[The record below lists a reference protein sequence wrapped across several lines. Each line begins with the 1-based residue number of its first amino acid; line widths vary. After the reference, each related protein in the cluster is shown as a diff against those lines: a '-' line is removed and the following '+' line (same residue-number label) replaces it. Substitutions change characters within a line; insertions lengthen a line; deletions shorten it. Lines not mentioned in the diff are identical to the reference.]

1 VITEV
6 VSTVEVV
13 YWVVDAVGE
22 LEVTPPL
29 EDPVDEVETPPLVDE
44 VDDPVGVELVDEV
57 VPLLYGAVV
66 LEVELD
72 DPVPELD
79 VTPPLEDVVGDEV
92 GVELV
97 VVAPVPDGVDDVLV
111 PLLYGPVE
119 VKMLELELVPVT
131 PVPLGDEVG
140 EEVGVVLVVVA
151 PVPLG
156 IDDVL
161 VPLLYGPV
169 EVEMLELEPVP
180 VEDTPVPVE

>member
-1 VITEV
+1 
-6 VSTVEVV
+6 
-13 YWVVDAVGE
+13 
-22 LEVTPPL
+22 
-29 EDPVDEVETPPLVDE
+29 
-44 VDDPVGVELVDEV
+44 V
-57 VPLLYGAVV
+57 VPFPYGAVELDM

-97 VVAPVPDGVDDVLV
+97 VVAPVPDGVEEVVV
-111 PLLYGPVE
+111 PFPYGPVLLD
-119 VKMLELELVPVT
+119 MLELELVPVT

-140 EEVGVVLVVVA
+140 DVVGVLLVVVT

-156 IDDVL
+156 VVDVL
-161 VPLLYGPV
+161 VPFPYGPV

-180 VEDTPVPVE
+180 DTPVPVEE